1 MNLEKA
7 AEWQKLKFGKE
18 HFSFEVF
25 TEDTVANAIKNL
37 PSGKASVSD
46 DILVSP
52 MKETIDAYCPKL
64 TQIMND
70 CLKNNSFPDI
80 IKNAEITPC
89 LKK

>member
-1 MNLEKA
+1 M
-7 AEWQKLKFGKE
+7 KFGKE

-70 CLKNNSFPDI
+70 CLKNNFFPDI